1 MTVQVVESARF
12 DQSRADAFVGK
23 VFGDTVGVATVAL
36 ARIGD
41 QLGLFKDLA
50 AHGPSTAID
59 LARRTATQERYVG
72 EWLGGMACA
81 GYLDYDPESQMFSL
95 PAEHAPVLAQE
106 GGPAFF
112 GGVQQELLACLGVI
126 DRVTDAF
133 IVGGGVPWADYPDS
147 MYRGIERFTRGWFDN
162 LLLQQWLPALPD
174 VRAELE
180 RGMRVADVGCGA
192 GYALIKLASAFPA
205 SRFTGYDTHSGSVDR
220 ATVSARDHGV
230 AERVS
235 FRQADVAHGLPTTY
249 DLITTFDVVHDAAD
263 PLGMLRSI
271 RQALGPDGT
280 YLCLEINCADS
291 VEQNLGPVGA
301 LFHGFSVLLCMTTS
315 LASGGA
321 GLGTLGLPES
331 RLKALA
337 SAAGFSRFR
346 RVPVEGAFNT
356 LYELKP

>member
-1 MTVQVVESARF
+1 MTAPVVESTAF
-12 DQSRADAFVGK
+12 DQTKADAFVGK
-23 VFGDTVGVATVAL
+23 VFGDTVSVAAVAM

-50 AHGPSTAID
+50 VHGPSTSAE
-59 LARRTATQERYVG
+59 LANRTGTQERYVR
-72 EWLGGMACA
+72 EWLGGMASA
-81 GYLDYDPESQMFSL
+81 GYLDYEPGPAQFTL

-112 GGVQQELLACLGVI
+112 GGVQQELFGCLAVI

-133 IVGGGVPWADYPDS
+133 ASGGGVAWADYPEG
-147 MYRGIERFTRGWFDN
+147 MFFGIERFTHGWFDN

-174 VRAELE
+174 VQASLE
-180 RGMRVADVGCGA
+180 RGIRVADVGCGR
-192 GYALIKLASAFPA
+192 GGALIKLATAFPA
-205 SRFTGYDTHSGSVDR
+205 SRFTGYDNHAGSVDAATR
-220 ATVSARDHGV
+220 AARISAVDD
-230 AERVS
+230 RVS
-235 FRQADVAHGLPTTY
+235 FRQLDAAGGLPTSY
-249 DLITTFDVVHDAAD
+249 DLITTFDVVHDAAN

-271 RQALGPDGT
+271 REALTPNGT
-280 YLCLEINCADS
+280 YLCLEINCADNLQ
-291 VEQNLGPVGA
+291 QNLGPVGT

-331 RLKALA
+331 RLRALGGE
-337 SAAGFSRFR
+337 AGFSRFR
-346 RVPVEGAFNT
+346 RIEIDNPFNT